1 MRKMSKNRLKELTY
15 FCRQY
20 NDWKEETYRL
30 MDLYASEI
38 SCPIELFTESKE
50 KYIQKMDMV
59 TNSIIQRK
67 NYIQKMDMVM
77 STIEQSVK
85 EFLGFDAQS
94 EIPYAEERFFESI
107 KSALFA
113 NICYGSTYE
122 QLYFTYPGVSKCPRH
137 KFYKLRKL
145 FFCNLNKVKD

>member
-1 MRKMSKNRLKELTY
+1 MKEMSKNRLKELTY

-30 MDLYASEI
+30 MDLHASEI
-38 SCPIELFTESKE
+38 KYAELRIFEARE
-50 KYIQKMDMV
+50 
-59 TNSIIQRK
+59 
-67 NYIQKMDMVM
+67 NYIRKMNMVM
-77 STIEQSVK
+77 STIAQSVK

-94 EIPYAEERFFESI
+94 EIPYAEERFFESM